1 MKRFFDILM
10 SLFGLIILSPF
21 IIITALA
28 IKMED
33 KGPVFYRSQRVGLSG
48 KLFTMYKFRTMVE
61 KAELSGPSSTATDD
75 IRITKTGKFL
85 RRFKI
90 DEIPQL
96 INVFV
101 GKMSIVGPRPE
112 IKRFT
117 DMFTDDE
124 KAILNVK
131 PGITDW
137 ASIWNSNEGE
147 LLKGCE
153 DPDEYYIKNIRPE
166 KLRLQLIYAG
176 NHNFFID
183 LQIIF
188 LTLRKIVFKH

>member
-1 MKRFFDILM
+1 M

-48 KLFTMYKFRTMVE
+48 KLFKMYKFRTMVE
-61 KAELSGPSSTATDD
+61 KAELSGPSSTATNDT
-75 IRITKTGKFL
+75 RITKTGKFL

-96 INVFV
+96 INVLV

-117 DMFTDDE
+117 DMFSEDE